1 MQTLYERLKDEFK
14 SELENSTLKYDS
26 AKRIKYTLMSKNL
39 WQELTINEL
48 SELITYTNQSTYKIS
63 PSGFMYGA
71 NILNADESIFSPKVV
86 QRNYI

>member
-63 PSGFMYGA
+63 PYGFMYGDS
-71 NILNADESIFSPKVV
+71 ILNEDE
-86 QRNYI
+86 

>member
-48 SELITYTNQSTYKIS
+48 SELITYTNQATYKIS
-63 PSGFMYGA
+63 PYGFMYGD
-71 NILNADESIFSPKVV
+71 NILNKDE
-86 QRNYI
+86 

>member
-63 PSGFMYGA
+63 PYGFMYGD
-71 NILNADESIFSPKVV
+71 NILNE
-86 QRNYI
+86 NE

>member
-48 SELITYTNQSTYKIS
+48 SELITYTNQSTYIK
-63 PSGFMYGA
+63 P
-71 NILNADESIFSPKVV
+71 
-86 QRNYI
+86 